1 LTEKGPPDIY
11 FFGMILTISPNRLDG
26 ESANA
31 TAQSCWNCLYC
42 REGSI
47 PMADAGEITI
57 LLRDWRAGD
66 PAAIEHLFELVYPQ
80 LRQIAGALFRGERPE
95 NLLQPTSVVNE
106 LFLKLIRQ
114 RSLRFEDREH
124 FYSLSARL
132 MRRVLVDHARSEGR
146 QKRDHGIPV
155 PLHEDLAW
163 IDARPAE
170 MMDLDRVLE
179 ELEQLDP
186 RKCRMVEL
194 RFFLGFTSEE
204 TAELLNTSKATV
216 DRELRFIR
224 GWLYDRLHEE

>member
-1 LTEKGPPDIY
+1 
-11 FFGMILTISPNRLDG
+11 
-26 ESANA
+26 
-31 TAQSCWNCLYC
+31 
-42 REGSI
+42 
-47 PMADAGEITI
+47 MADAGEITV

-146 QKRDHGIPV
+146 QKRDGGVPV
-155 PLHEDLAW
+155 PLHPDMAW
-163 IDARPAE
+163 INARPAE
-170 MMDLDRVLE
+170 MVDLDRVLE

-194 RFFLGFTSEE
+194 RFFLGFTAEE

-216 DRELRFIR
+216 DRELRFVR
-224 GWLYDRLHEE
+224 GWLGDRLQSLDA

>member
-1 LTEKGPPDIY
+1 MPE
-11 FFGMILTISPNRLDG
+11 
-26 ESANA
+26 
-31 TAQSCWNCLYC
+31 
-42 REGSI
+42 
-47 PMADAGEITI
+47 AGEITV
-57 LLRDWRAGD
+57 LLRDWSAGN
-66 PAAIEHLFELVYPQ
+66 PAAIEHLFDLVYPQ

-146 QKRDHGIPV
+146 QKRDGGVPV
-155 PLHEDLAW
+155 PLHADMAW
-163 IDARPAE
+163 INARSAE

-179 ELEQLDP
+179 ELEQLDS

-194 RFFLGFTSEE
+194 RFFLGFTADE

-216 DRELRFIR
+216 DRELRFVR
-224 GWLYDRLHEE
+224 GWLCDRLHSS

>member
-1 LTEKGPPDIY
+1 LP
-11 FFGMILTISPNRLDG
+11 
-26 ESANA
+26 
-31 TAQSCWNCLYC
+31 
-42 REGSI
+42 
-47 PMADAGEITI
+47 DAGEITV
-57 LLRDWRAGD
+57 LLRDWKAGD
-66 PAAIEHLFELVYPQ
+66 PVATEHLFELVYPQ

-146 QKRDHGIPV
+146 QKRDGGTPV
-155 PLHEDLAW
+155 PLHADLAW

-179 ELEQLDP
+179 ELDQLDA

-194 RFFLGFTSEE
+194 RFFLGFTADE
-204 TAELLNTSKATV
+204 TAELMNTSKATV
-216 DRELRFIR
+216 DRELRFVR
-224 GWLYDRLHEE
+224 GWLYDRLHQA